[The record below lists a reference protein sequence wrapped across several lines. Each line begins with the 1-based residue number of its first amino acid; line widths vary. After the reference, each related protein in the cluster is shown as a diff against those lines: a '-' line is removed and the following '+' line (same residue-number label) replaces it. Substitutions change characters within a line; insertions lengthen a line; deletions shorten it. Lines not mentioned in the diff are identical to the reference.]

1 MKFRI
6 VRGGHTSGH
15 GDSLR
20 FYDEGSV
27 IDSPLD
33 LARIYPEKFEPA
45 SGVSDAEP
53 QKATPQKTGK

>member
-20 FYDEGSV
+20 FHDEGSV

-33 LARIYPEKFEPA
+33 LARIYPEKFEP
-45 SGVSDAEP
+45 VSAADTEP
-53 QKATPQKTGK
+53 TKSNPQKTGK